1 MERVCR
7 MRLGAA
13 KLAWPERDL
22 VSQAERAM
30 GVDHRHSD
38 VDRQCEHFV
47 ALDLNTSHEGR
58 SAHAPSRSRD
68 TTFDGKADAEPV
80 ATARK

>member
-1 MERVCR
+1 

-47 ALDLNTSHEGR
+47 APHLNTSHEGR
-58 SAHAPSRSRD
+58 LSPKALSVYRSGLKEVDRSN
-68 TTFDGKADAEPV
+68 
-80 ATARK
+80 R